1 MLGVSTVRIC
11 YMRRNPKNVIIYMGP
26 LMGVSTV
33 KICYMRQNPYHKKN
47 KKYYNKN
54 FDI

>member
-1 MLGVSTVRIC
+1 
-11 YMRRNPKNVIIYMGP
+11 
-26 LMGVSTV
+26 MGVSTV